1 MPAGT
6 EGLGGAVAVENI
18 GGRTE
23 IATFPL
29 DRSAK
34 GNPLTWFSM
43 FRAIAPVHY
52 SVPASP

>member
-1 MPAGT
+1 MPTGT

-34 GNPLTWFSM
+34 WDPLTWFSM
-43 FRAIAPVHY
+43 FWAVAPVHY